1 MTTYALDFPL
11 GRPVAPA
18 VSVRRRRA
26 LPPGATPFVQLYEQA
41 HPDQALG
48 ELRSAGSVA
57 QTRAGMAGRVV
68 EVKPGHSVTIEGV
81 ATLIQ
86 GVVGLGPSVVGPLC
100 FLPRGESLAVVPIP
114 RGGIIVYPLR
124 ASLTLLQRAANGGA
138 VGVIASS
145 ASALE
150 LEAFA
155 RADLSAIFDGL
166 TPPIARQP
174 LTVLLTEGFGDQAM
188 DPAVFQLF
196 AQRANDLA
204 LLTGLTQPRI
214 NLRPEVLLPLPLG
227 TPPQP
232 TPMEN
237 TLTLGATVGV
247 IAGPQ
252 RGARGLLV
260 HLFAYPQVGPA
271 SLWSRSALV
280 RLENGAT
287 QIVPL
292 SALDR
297 IG

>member
-18 VSVRRRRA
+18 LTVRRRRA
-26 LPPGATPFVQLYEQA
+26 LPAGATPFVQLHDQV
-41 HPDQALG
+41 HPDQPLAEMRG
-48 ELRSAGSVA
+48 EGSVA
-57 QTRAGMAGRVV
+57 LTRAGLAGRVV

-86 GVVGLGPSVVGPLC
+86 GIVGLGAPVVGPLC

-114 RGGIIVYPLR
+114 RGGVIVYPQR
-124 ASLTLLQRAANGGA
+124 ATLTLLQRAANGGA
-138 VGVIASS
+138 VGVIAGS

-155 RADLSAIFDGL
+155 RTDLTAIFDGMA
-166 TPPIARQP
+166 PPVARQP
-174 LTVLLTEGFGDQAM
+174 LTVMLTEGFGDQTM
-188 DPAVFQLF
+188 DPNVFQLF

-204 LLTGLTQPRI
+204 LLTGYTQPRI

-227 TPPQP
+227 TPSQP
-232 TPMEN
+232 AQMESA
-237 TLTLGATVGV
+237 LTLGARVAV
-247 IAGPQ
+247 VAGPE

-271 SLWSRSALV
+271 SLWSRNALV
-280 RLENGAT
+280 RLENGAK
-287 QIVPL
+287 ISAPL